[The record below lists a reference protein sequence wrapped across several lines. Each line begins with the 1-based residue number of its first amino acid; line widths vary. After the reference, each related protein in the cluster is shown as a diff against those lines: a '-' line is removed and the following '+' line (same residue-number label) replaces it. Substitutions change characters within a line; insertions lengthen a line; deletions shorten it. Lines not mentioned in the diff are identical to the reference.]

1 MTTPA
6 TEFVLVR
13 GPGAPN
19 VEWVSIVK
27 VNDFDFTDYS
37 FLKMTQAGGLIEE
50 WVPTAE
56 LSYYQDQ
63 Q

>member
-6 TEFVLVR
+6 TQLVLVR

-19 VEWVSIVK
+19 VEWVSIVR
-27 VNDFDFTDYS
+27 VNEFDFTDYS
-37 FLKMTQAGGLIEE
+37 FLKMTQGGELMEE

-56 LSYYQDQ
+56 LSYYLDRQ
-63 Q
+63 

>member
-6 TEFVLVR
+6 TQLVLVR
-13 GPGAPN
+13 GPGAPD
-19 VEWVSIVK
+19 VEWLRIVK
-27 VNDFDFTDYS
+27 PSEFDFTDYS
-37 FLKMTQAGGLIEE
+37 FLKMTQGGELMEE
-50 WVPTAE
+50 WVPTSE